1 MGSET
6 FIIDHAFFNLTRVFK
21 LTHPMPL
28 FLTYM
33 MTAVVSSFYID
44 AFSYVWLQRV
54 VLPEKAL
61 NTATRPPNSDALLG

>member
-21 LTHPMPL
+21 LTHPMPP

-44 AFSYVWLQRV
+44 AFSSVAAAWRV
-54 VLPEKAL
+54 VLPEKL
-61 NTATRPPNSDALLG
+61 SIQQ